1 MLKQSKID
9 ISYYMSAGDSS
20 AEDGVNIEMRS
31 SRSDSSVSSDEK
43 WMLGTNANGY
53 YIYSYTGTSRTL
65 TCPTSNGDNILLGPY
80 YSINTRQNW
89 LINKVTS
96 SYHGVTIYGGVSS
109 LVVGDSATFGAA
121 VYSTY
126 TDTNGQDDFT
136 WSVTNGTGS
145 ATISSTGKLTGVSKG
160 TVTVKAIYTHGTYSQ
175 WTASCTVNVNYG
187 WPLYNKPSINART
200 SWGAR
205 AYIESRLYERERDP
219 ERIIFH
225 HSADKFNSTST
236 EDIISEI
243 KRIQNLHM
251 DEENKCD
258 IAYHFII
265 DPCGNIWEGA
275 LIDEYQRGHADGY
288 FDDIGVL
295 ILGDFEPR
303 LANLWNP
310 DTLNTNQMNAAI
322 DLAKW
327 LCFEYDLPINTEND
341 IIPIATHNNVNSG
354 TVCPG
359 ENATQWI
366 EVTLYNNIKQW
377 YLNGAY

>member
-1 MLKQSKID
+1 MHGLFKFTANILTYCSPCD
-9 ISYYMSAGDSS
+9 IITA
-20 AEDGVNIEMRS
+20 
-31 SRSDSSVSSDEK
+31 
-43 WMLGTNANGY
+43 T
-53 YIYSYTGTSRTL
+53 
-65 TCPTSNGDNILLGPY
+65 GDNVAVQSRNRKHSPTHFIRKAVSCRGRESRRRFVSPFLTGFG
-80 YSINTRQNW
+80 INISAHRVSGITRCICA
-89 LINKVTS
+89 LFVFDITVKYVCSNKV
-96 SYHGVTIYGGVSS
+96 
-109 LVVGDSATFGAA
+109 
-121 VYSTY
+121 
-126 TDTNGQDDFT
+126 
-136 WSVTNGTGS
+136 
-145 ATISSTGKLTGVSKG
+145 KLTYHIHGLIGGSTG

-205 AYIESRLYERERDP
+205 AYIESRLYEREQ
-219 ERIIFH
+219 
-225 HSADKFNSTST
+225 
-236 EDIISEI
+236 
-243 KRIQNLHM
+243 RIQNLHM